1 MEIIESTSNSK
12 IKNIKT
18 LISKSRLRKET
29 GFFIAEGPRMV
40 FETPVRLLKEIYVT
54 EELVGDERFLDFREK
69 LSDIPVSMYTVT
81 DRVMR
86 AISDTVTPQGVL
98 AVVEQPRYRL
108 DELLPKDAYILV
120 LERLQDPGNLG
131 TIFRTSEGAGVT
143 GIIMTSDCVDIF
155 SPKVV
160 RSTMGSLYRVPFF
173 VTGDIIDTIELLHK
187 RGIRLYAAHP
197 SGEKE
202 YFDADC
208 TGACGFMIGN
218 EGVGL
223 SDELSRLSDE
233 RITIPMRGSL
243 ESLNAAMA
251 TGILLYEGD
260 RQRRRKNGSG

>member
-1 MEIIESTSNSK
+1 MYIEDSFVVQNISVVEGKNGLFVSMPAYKNS
-12 IKNIKT
+12 
-18 LISKSRLRKET
+18 R
-29 GFFIAEGPRMV
+29 GDYQDIAFPI
-40 FETPVRLLKEIYVT
+40 TK
-54 EELVGDERFLDFREK
+54 DFREK

-86 AISDTVTPQGVL
+86 SISDTVTPQGVL

-173 VTGDIIDTIELLHK
+173 VTGDIIDTVSKMTQH
-187 RGIRLYAAHP
+187 GIRLYAAHP
-197 SGEKE
+197 
-202 YFDADC
+202 DAKKAYYDICC
-208 TGACGFMIGN
+208 TDACGFMIGN
-218 EGVGL
+218 EGAGL
-223 SDELSRLSDE
+223 SDELSAMSDE
-233 RITIPMRGSL
+233 RITIPMSGEV

-251 TGILLYEGD
+251 AGILLFEGD
-260 RQRRRKNGSG
+260 KQRRRKNGSS